1 MVGTPALKQGSTPSV
16 SPTGACRGGHPLETP
31 AWEPFTGLWLLLY
44 HLKPTRS
51 PTINLNGALASMK
64 RGTSE
69 ERALLRQAFD
79 LLLELRTRPQA
90 HKLLAQAVIYLRLL
104 ERQGELR
111 DLPLVITV
119 QVTRL
124 RSP

>member
-1 MVGTPALKQGSTPSV
+1 M
-16 SPTGACRGGHPLETP
+16 
-31 AWEPFTGLWLLLY
+31 
-44 HLKPTRS
+44 
-51 PTINLNGALASMK
+51 N

-79 LLLELRTRPQA
+79 LLLGLRTRPQA
-90 HKLLAQAVIYLRLL
+90 RKLLGQAVIYLRLL
-104 ERQGELR
+104 ERQGEPG
-111 DLPLVITV
+111 DLPLVISV

>member
-1 MVGTPALKQGSTPSV
+1 
-16 SPTGACRGGHPLETP
+16 
-31 AWEPFTGLWLLLY
+31 
-44 HLKPTRS
+44 
-51 PTINLNGALASMK
+51 MK
-64 RGTSE
+64 SGTSE

-90 HKLLAQAVIYLRLL
+90 RRLLGQAVIYLRLL
-104 ERQGELR
+104 ERQGEPG
-111 DLPLVITV
+111 DLPLVISV

>member
-1 MVGTPALKQGSTPSV
+1 
-16 SPTGACRGGHPLETP
+16 
-31 AWEPFTGLWLLLY
+31 
-44 HLKPTRS
+44 
-51 PTINLNGALASMK
+51 MK

-90 HKLLAQAVIYLRLL
+90 RKLLGQAVSYLRLL
-104 ERQGELR
+104 ERQGEPG
-111 DLPLVITV
+111 DLPLVISV

>member
-1 MVGTPALKQGSTPSV
+1 
-16 SPTGACRGGHPLETP
+16 
-31 AWEPFTGLWLLLY
+31 
-44 HLKPTRS
+44 
-51 PTINLNGALASMK
+51 MK
-64 RGTSE
+64 RGTSK

-111 DLPLVITV
+111 DLPLVISV